1 LYFFQNRVHLFM
13 EEAQKTLTFQKYVLQ
28 YDCKRGGCI
37 AVHAK
42 IYIFRKGELTMP
54 YVINAD
60 TCLGCGACADGCPV
74 SAITEEDGKY
84 VINADECIDCGACA
98 GTCPVGAPEEQ

>member
-1 LYFFQNRVHLFM
+1 MCYNKIVSV
-13 EEAQKTLTFQKYVLQ
+13 EAALPYTP
-28 YDCKRGGCI
+28 
-37 AVHAK
+37 K
-42 IYIFRKGELTMP
+42 ITYLRKGELTMP